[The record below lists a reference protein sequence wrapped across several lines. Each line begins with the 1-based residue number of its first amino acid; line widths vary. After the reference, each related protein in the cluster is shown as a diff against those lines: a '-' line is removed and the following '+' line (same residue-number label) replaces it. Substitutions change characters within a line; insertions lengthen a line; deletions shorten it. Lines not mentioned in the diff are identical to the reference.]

1 MHAQDKKQIERANA
15 RNAVE
20 EYVYDMKDKLETIYM
35 EFITEQV
42 LYCDVLDYPLL
53 YGTKLWRIATNKHF
67 LADKTLVD

>member
-20 EYVYDMKDKLETIYM
+20 EYVYDMKDKLESVYM

-42 LYCDVLDYPLL
+42 LVLQCQ
-53 YGTKLWRIATNKHF
+53 K
-67 LADKTLVD
+67 